1 MPVRNAIQDLHEELT
16 GYRRL
21 LHQNPQTAFEEVFIS
36 TFVREKLGEWG
47 IPLESEIGSTGVVAT
62 LKGKKATSKRS
73 IGLRA
78 DMDAL
83 DIPEEGVKEWVS
95 RIPGKMHGCGHDGHT
110 VMLLGAAKY
119 LKENPHF
126 NGTVH
131 LIFQP
136 AEETGEGAKAMM
148 KDGLFERFPCDAV
161 YGLHNWPYT
170 PLGHVEVNRGPSM
183 ANVDCF
189 RITIT
194 GRGGHASKPHTTVDP
209 IVIAAEIITTLQT
222 IISRGKDPF
231 EPAVLSV
238 TNINAGTGAFNVT
251 PTTLTFTGT
260 VRTYCEKLRHY
271 IRSRTLEI
279 AEGIASG
286 FGASVHYE
294 YNFVIDSTINDI
306 KEADF
311 CAAVASAVVGTERV
325 NTQAPP
331 SMGGEDFGAMLK
343 DRPGAYIKMGQAAPN
358 DPAHGSCNGL
368 HSPHYDFNDDL
379 IPLGVE
385 YWVRL
390 VEMALPIK

>member
-1 MPVRNAIQDLHEELT
+1 MPVRNSISDLHEELT
-16 GYRRL
+16 AYRKL
-21 LHQNPQTAFEEVFIS
+21 LHQNPQTSFEEVFIS
-36 TFVREKLGEWG
+36 SFVCQKLGEWG
-47 IPLESEIGSTGVVAT
+47 IAFESGLGGTGVVAT
-62 LKGKKATSKRS
+62 LKGQKTSSKRS

-83 DIPEEGVKEWVS
+83 NIPEEGVKEWAS

-110 VMLLGAAKY
+110 TMLLGAAKY
-119 LKENPHF
+119 LKENPLF
-126 NGTVH
+126 NGIVH

-148 KDGLFERFPCDAV
+148 TDGLFERFPCDAI

-170 PLGHVEVNRGPSM
+170 PLGHVEVNRGPAM

-189 RITIT
+189 RITVT

-238 TNINAGTGAFNVT
+238 TNINGGTGAYNVT
-251 PTTLTFTGT
+251 PSSITFTGT
-260 VRTYCEKLRHY
+260 VRTYCDALRQK

-279 AEGIASG
+279 AEGIAGG

-311 CAAVASAVVGTERV
+311 CAAVASAVVGAERV

-331 SMGGEDFGAMLK
+331 SMGGEDFGSMLK
-343 DRPGAYIKMGQAAPN
+343 ERPGAYIKMGQAVLGEHENAC
-358 DPAHGSCNGL
+358 SRGL
-368 HSPHYDFNDDL
+368 HSPLYDFNDDL

-385 YWVRL
+385 YWVKL
-390 VEMALPIK
+390 VEMALPLK

>member
-1 MPVRNAIQDLHEELT
+1 MSVRNAIAILKDEFTE
-16 GYRRL
+16 YRRQM
-21 LHQNPQTAFEEVFIS
+21 HQNPQTSFEEVFAS
-36 TFVREKLGEWG
+36 TLVSHKLSEWDIPFERG
-47 IPLESEIGSTGVVAT
+47 IGGTGIVAT
-62 LKGKKATSKRS
+62 LRGKKSDSGRS

-83 DIPEEGVKEWVS
+83 DIPEEGDKLWLS

-110 VMLLGAAKY
+110 AMLLGAAKY

-126 NGTVH
+126 NGTVY

-161 YGLHNWPYT
+161 YGLHNWPYK
-170 PLGHVEVNRGPSM
+170 PLGHVEVNRGPAM
-183 ANVDCF
+183 ANVDSF
-189 RITIT
+189 RVTIT

-238 TNINAGTGAFNVT
+238 TNINGGTGAFNVT
-251 PTTLTFTGT
+251 PTTITFTGT
-260 VRTYCEKLRHY
+260 VRTYCETLRHK
-271 IRSRTLEI
+271 IKARTIEVC
-279 AEGIASG
+279 EGITSA
-286 FGASVHYE
+286 FGATVDYD
-294 YNFVIDSTINDI
+294 YVFATDSTINDI
-306 KEADF
+306 EQADF
-311 CAAVASAVVGTERV
+311 CAEVASVVVGAVHVDT
-325 NTQAPP
+325 NAPP

-343 DRPGAYIKMGQAAPN
+343 HCPGAYIKMGQGIAGEPQN
-358 DPAHGSCNGL
+358 PCSRGL
-368 HSPHYDFNDDL
+368 HNPNYDFNDDL

-385 YWVRL
+385 YWVKL
-390 VEMALPIK
+390 VETALPLK

>member
-1 MPVRNAIQDLHEELT
+1 MPVRNAIADLKDELT
-16 GYRRL
+16 EYRRQM
-21 LHQNPQTAFEEVFIS
+21 HQNPQTSFEEVFAS
-36 TFVREKLGEWG
+36 TLVCHKLSEWG
-47 IPLESEIGSTGVVAT
+47 IPFERGLGKTGVVAT
-62 LKGKKATSKRS
+62 LRGSKHDSGRS

-83 DIPEEGVKEWVS
+83 DIPEEGEKAWLS

-110 VMLLGAAKY
+110 AMLLGAAKY
-119 LKENPHF
+119 LKDNPHF

-148 KDGLFERFPCDAV
+148 KDGLFERFPCHAV

-170 PLGHVEVNRGPSM
+170 PLGHVEVNRAAAM

-194 GRGGHASKPHTTVDP
+194 GKGGHASKPHTTVDP

-238 TNINAGTGAFNVT
+238 TNINGGTGAFNVT
-251 PTTLTFTGT
+251 PSSITFTGT
-260 VRTYCEKLRHY
+260 VRTYCDALREK
-271 IRSRTLEI
+271 IRCRTLEI
-279 AEGIASG
+279 AEGIAGG
-286 FGASVHYE
+286 FGAKVDYA
-294 YNFVIDSTINDI
+294 YDFVIDATINDR
-306 KEADF
+306 EQAEF
-311 CAAVASAVVGTERV
+311 CASVASAVVGAV
-325 NTQAPP
+325 HVDLDAPP
-331 SMGGEDFGAMLK
+331 SMGGEDFGSMLK
-343 DRPGAYIKMGQAAPN
+343 ERPGAYIKMGQAVAGEPQN
-358 DPAHGSCNGL
+358 PCSRGL
-368 HSPHYDFNDDL
+368 HNAHYDFNDDL

-385 YWVRL
+385 YWVKL
-390 VEMALPIK
+390 VESALPLK